1 MVGAKKGKKEN
12 SIHLL
17 NSNPGSLWPVP
28 KAPWY
33 LPGHAQIGCNKN
45 SILPL
50 DKDKRPPILQSVNL
64 GHDSF
69 VGPLWL
75 GSLTGIVGVGGSSP
89 FFLWIQ
95 QCPVESCWNLCKE
108 VPPVAALVKPVVS
121 PNARKRGGITAWCIL
136 WLIYI
141 GKGKEV
147 LLQAR
152 SMWGVTYPKEQV
164 PDQKGGR
171 DK

>member
-1 MVGAKKGKKEN
+1 MVGAKKRKKEN

-17 NSNPGSLWPVP
+17 NSNPRSLWPVA

-33 LPGHAQIGCNKN
+33 LFGPAQTGGNKN
-45 SILPL
+45 SILSL
-50 DKDKRPPILQSVNL
+50 DRDKCPPIQQSVNL
-64 GHDSF
+64 GPDDF

-108 VPPVAALVKPVVS
+108 VPPLAVPIKPVVS
-121 PNARKRGGITAWCIL
+121 PNARKRGVSIIAWCIL
-136 WLIYI
+136 GQGGITPGQIYVGCNI
-141 GKGKEV
+141 
-147 LLQAR
+147 
-152 SMWGVTYPKEQV
+152 P
-164 PDQKGGR
+164 
-171 DK
+171 

>member
-33 LPGHAQIGCNKN
+33 LLGPAHTCCNKN

-50 DKDKRPPILQSVNL
+50 DRDKCTPVLQSVNL
-64 GHDSF
+64 GPDDF
-69 VGPLWL
+69 VGPLQL
-75 GSLTGIVGVGGSSP
+75 GSLTGIVGIGASSP
-89 FFLWIQ
+89 LFSMDTAVS
-95 QCPVESCWNLCKE
+95 VESCWNLYKE
-108 VPPVAALVKPVVS
+108 VPPMAAPVKPVVS
-121 PNARKRGGITAWCIL
+121 PNAKKRGVSITARHIH
-136 WLIYI
+136 WLVYT

-152 SMWGVTYPKEQV
+152 SMWGVTYPRE
-164 PDQKGGR
+164 
-171 DK
+171 